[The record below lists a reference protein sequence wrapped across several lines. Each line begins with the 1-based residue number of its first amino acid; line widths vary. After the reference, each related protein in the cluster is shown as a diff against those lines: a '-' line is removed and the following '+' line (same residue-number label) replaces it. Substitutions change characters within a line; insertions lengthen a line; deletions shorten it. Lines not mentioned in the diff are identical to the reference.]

1 MHMSYSESVSQKWTE
16 SQVFQQTKVTQQL
29 NSQLIS
35 DKMDKHRSESA
46 EAEMNEK
53 NITAM

>member
-1 MHMSYSESVSQKWTE
+1 MSYSESVSQKWTE

-46 EAEMNEK
+46 EVEMKEK
-53 NITAM
+53 NIAAM